1 MADISRIACEPL
13 PSATTAISAPPTQN
27 RLQSVPIVIPPTC
40 SHFFAGAARVASFS
54 KISTHFLMMQRNI
67 RAVNS
72 ALNPHVNTKFASQA
86 GL

>member
-1 MADISRIACEPL
+1 
-13 PSATTAISAPPTQN
+13 
-27 RLQSVPIVIPPTC
+27 VIPPTC